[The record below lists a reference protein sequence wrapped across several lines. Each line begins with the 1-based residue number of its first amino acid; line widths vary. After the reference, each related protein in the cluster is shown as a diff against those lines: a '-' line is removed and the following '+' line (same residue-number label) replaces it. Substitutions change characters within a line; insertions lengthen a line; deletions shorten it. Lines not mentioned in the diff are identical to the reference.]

1 MSVLPSTR
9 ILPVTALPPAPA
21 LRCAVLAWG
30 LDPHTAEPAWIII
43 FANGD
48 EGQARI
54 AAAEWLAENPD
65 SECQLMIAQ
74 DRAKL
79 VTKVEWK

>member
-1 MSVLPSTR
+1 MM
-9 ILPVTALPPAPA
+9 PPAPP

-30 LDPHTAEPAWIII
+30 LDPNTAEPAWIII

-48 EGQARI
+48 EGQARK
-54 AAAEWLAENPD
+54 AAADWLERNPEG
-65 SECQLMIAQ
+65 ECQLMIAPPEC
-74 DRAKL
+74 RARI

>member
-1 MSVLPSTR
+1 MSPGTDARDVIAAMAARPDPT
-9 ILPVTALPPAPA
+9 PAPA
-21 LRCAVLAWG
+21 LRCAVLGWTG
-30 LDPHTAEPAWIII
+30 HNWQVI

-48 EGQARI
+48 ETAARQ